1 MLCSKCMQREAN
13 VFFSKITNGVKE
25 EYKVCDV
32 CAKELGLIGSSG
44 VMLNMNDFI
53 SDFVGKG
60 IGRKTIGTSLVCKAC
75 GCTLSEFSKTS
86 KFGCAECYN
95 TFKNHLAPLMK
106 RLHGNAVHTGKFP
119 EKAESINLK
128 KNKLIELKTKMAKAV
143 ETEDFETAAKLRDEI
158 KELSKEIDGQ
168 EG

>member
-44 VMLNMNDFI
+44 VMLNMNDFL

-60 IGRKTIGTSLVCKAC
+60 IALKPAGRTLVCPTC
-75 GCTLSEFSKTS
+75 GCTLAEFSKTS

-95 TFKNHLAPLMK
+95 TFKNHLVPLMK
-106 RLHGNAVHTGKFP
+106 RLHGNAGHTGKFP
-119 EKAESINLK
+119 EKAQTVNLK
-128 KNKLIELKTKMAKAV
+128 KKKIDELKTKMARAV
-143 ETEDFETAAKLRDEI
+143 ETEDFESAARLRDEI
-158 KELSKEIDGQ
+158 KELSKEIAGQ

>member
-1 MLCSKCMQREAN
+1 MQREAN

-32 CAKELGLIGSSG
+32 CAKELGIIGSSG

-60 IGRKTIGTSLVCKAC
+60 IALKPAGRSLVCPTC

-86 KFGCAECYN
+86 KFGCSSCYEI
-95 TFKNHLAPLMK
+95 FKNYLPPLMK
-106 RLHGNAVHTGKFP
+106 RLHGNAHHTGKFP

-128 KNKLIELKTKMAKAV
+128 KNKLTELKKKMAKAV
-143 ETEDFETAAKLRDEI
+143 ETEDFETAAALRDEI
-158 KELSKEIDGQ
+158 KELSKEIDG
-168 EG
+168 